1 MKRKNK
7 ENGRTHHKYSARNYY
22 CMSLWSQKENT
33 SLRASSVE
41 KNTPY
46 IFMKIKNIFLIFS
59 VIVALLSGLSFAEED
74 CSFYDKDDGYVAI
87 PKGSFDQLYS
97 KYLCEETNPI
107 NAEAVQY
114 VQSIKKMKWKTV
126 LELNKEI
133 GDKFCYAGF
142 GECSEK
148 SFYNRYVNACKK
160 ANARAT
166 KEIQK
171 PIGTDDKLF
180 KDCETNWEV
189 RAEVF
194 VIIYMQVAAEE
205 LARYHGRL
213 IQSSTKKYLE
223 KTKELIDN
231 LSNVMNTF
239 LKKIGNISN
248 QFEGYTRTV
257 YNTWFTVGNSGH

>member
-22 CMSLWSQKENT
+22 CMSLWPQKENT

-114 VQSIKKMKWKTV
+114 VQSIKKMK
-126 LELNKEI
+126 
-133 GDKFCYAGF
+133 
-142 GECSEK
+142 
-148 SFYNRYVNACKK
+148 
-160 ANARAT
+160 
-166 KEIQK
+166 
-171 PIGTDDKLF
+171 
-180 KDCETNWEV
+180 
-189 RAEVF
+189 
-194 VIIYMQVAAEE
+194 
-205 LARYHGRL
+205 
-213 IQSSTKKYLE
+213 
-223 KTKELIDN
+223 
-231 LSNVMNTF
+231 
-239 LKKIGNISN
+239 
-248 QFEGYTRTV
+248 
-257 YNTWFTVGNSGH
+257 